1 MRLRRNYGSWDG
13 VTMTIAPSLLRTSLL
28 WFLAAHGAGSSTIID
43 GRLRLLYFGG
53 LFLGLG
59 RFSSFAPIIC
69 LEETQQ
75 RPDKNPIASSAVYV
89 RTRLSLSVQ
98 GEELTWGRM
107 GRRRWVSHCRGIKLS
122 RSAPWMAW
130 TSFQGSKGQE
140 IIQRSSAG

>member
-1 MRLRRNYGSWDG
+1 
-13 VTMTIAPSLLRTSLL
+13 MTIAPSLLRTSLL

-75 RPDKNPIASSAVYV
+75 RPDKNPIATSAVHV

-98 GEELTWGRM
+98 GEELTWGGSGAEKM
-107 GRRRWVSHCRGIKLS
+107 GESLPRYQAK
-122 RSAPWMAW
+122 
-130 TSFQGSKGQE
+130 
-140 IIQRSSAG
+140 